1 MIDITNWS
9 YSDFRDYD
17 LLPRPTFSS
26 ARIRYFNY
34 NSSFVYLYFCDY
46 VLVIHTVHMYVC
58 TLCFLTLYRRYDTG
72 KTYYWQRQKELD
84 TWARAFREP
93 PLRNWL
99 KTDNSVR
106 DNVTFSHFI
115 PLDAATWHSCSLSR
129 CAGRIGSWQQKQNKI
144 RDRPHGGMTSGTL
157 SEMHLTPFHAVT
169 YAQKGVWRC
178 RPAISC
184 GNSQKRWGPHI

>member
-1 MIDITNWS
+1 MIFFPGQLLAPHASDI
-9 YSDFRDYD
+9 
-17 LLPRPTFSS
+17 LIIIL
-26 ARIRYFNY
+26 
-34 NSSFVYLYFCDY
+34 
-46 VLVIHTVHMYVC
+46 VLCIC
-58 TLCFLTLYRRYDTG
+58 TLWLCTRHTYCTHVCMYIMFDTG

>member
-1 MIDITNWS
+1 MIFFPGQLLAPQASDILIIILVLCICTLWLCTRHT
-9 YSDFRDYD
+9 Y
-17 LLPRPTFSS
+17 
-26 ARIRYFNY
+26 RYN
-34 NSSFVYLYFCDY
+34 
-46 VLVIHTVHMYVC
+46 TVHMYVY

-72 KTYYWQRQKELD
+72 KKYYWQRQKELD
-84 TWARAFREP
+84 TWARAFREDREP

-115 PLDAATWHSCSLSR
+115 PLDAATWHSCYLSR

-169 YAQKGVWRC
+169 YAQKCLTLQTSHIVW
-178 RPAISC
+178 
-184 GNSQKRWGPHI
+184 